1 MKHKHIYVT
10 LGMYISLDGATDVL
24 IMFNTVDLLLRSV
37 LSRRIYKI
45 HERVRSCEVP
55 QVI

>member
-1 MKHKHIYVT
+1 MKHKHIHVA
-10 LGMYISLDGATDVL
+10 LGMYISLDGATDVV

-45 HERVRSCEVP
+45 HGRVRSCEAP